1 MAKVISKAAS
11 VAQVPVTY
19 SPNVFANDV
28 LNAVSKSLAA
38 KLAADKGYVGA
49 IVGLVK
55 SHALKAITPARYDA
69 ELSPAFTELLKGRED
84 ISSGTFLSYRSKIK
98 ALVVSLSH
106 GFVIPQDAQTQDKAH
121 AACVAFMTTRG
132 FASGRGNKA
141 GATRKAGR
149 VVSSKV
155 SSPGSALS
163 AKTFAPVSTTAST
176 PYDEVITLADM
187 AEILFPDNPAARKA
201 FEFFGNAPETFGNL
215 LIKAMPAPKTLLAAV
230 MPRRY
235 KLAAMSNNTPF

>member
-1 MAKVISKAAS
+1 MSKIVPKSAS
-11 VAQVPVTY
+11 VAQTPVTY

-38 KLAADKGYVGA
+38 KLAADKGYVSA
-49 IVGLVK
+49 IVELVT

-141 GATRKAGR
+141 GATRKPGG
-149 VVSSKV
+149 VVS
-155 SSPGSALS
+155 G
-163 AKTFAPVSTTAST
+163 KTPAPISAPVSASH
-176 PYDEVITLADM
+176 DEAITLAEI
-187 AEILFPDNPAARKA
+187 AEMLFPDNPAARKA

-215 LIKAMPAPKTLLAAV
+215 LVKAMPAPKAEPKAV
-230 MPRRY
+230 TPRRY
-235 KLAAMSNNTPF
+235 KLATTSNSVPF